1 MKRVAV
7 WLLVMVTCFG
17 TCQLYAAPSKC
28 TSVGRA
34 IVFLFRFAREHNWPR
49 WVVWLLLVVGLLVFV
64 GMIVE
69 YFSDKKKEKKQHE
82 TIMTRKV

>member
-7 WLLVMVTCFG
+7 WLSMIVCFFG

-28 TSVGRA
+28 TPVGRA

-49 WVVWLLLVVGLLVFV
+49 WVILTLVVVGLLVSV
-64 GMIVE
+64 GGIAE
-69 YFSDKKKEKKQHE
+69 YFSDKKKKQLVKNHYEKG
-82 TIMTRKV
+82 TT